1 MGPSKKRKL
10 PHDDAAVNP
19 DQQQGIEQL
28 RDVVSVSGVNLAEE
42 QDRMLSGPNNKDRFK
57 PRKLAF
63 QEKEE
68 GLVLEKNALR
78 RKMAGIMG
86 RWGFRIG
93 VERDVERCVS
103 MCVEERMRG
112 IICNLIRESKQRVD
126 CEKSRHCNTVNTS
139 DVRQEIMALNKKA
152 REGSQ
157 ARKAQKIHEAN
168 GVKDRNDDGDDRM
181 RKNRAE
187 ANVAARAAVGG
198 HDILAKWQLKAE
210 LARQK
215 KDVNHKAAPTVGRT
229 MNGNVNAEKR
239 GGVQADS
246 VSKAGSDVGKFGR
259 NAEAMMKP
267 QTKVASMRSISVKDV
282 IAVLEKEPQM
292 SKSTL
297 IYSLMNTAS
306 RR

>member
-57 PRKLAF
+57 PRKFAF

-68 GLVLEKNALR
+68 ELVLEKNALR
-78 RKMAGIMG
+78 RKMAGIME
-86 RWGFRIG
+86 RWGFIIG
-93 VERDVERCVS
+93 VERDVESVS
-103 MCVEERMRG
+103 IAKNLG
-112 IICNLIRESKQRVD
+112 IVTL
-126 CEKSRHCNTVNTS
+126 NTS

-168 GVKDRNDDGDDRM
+168 EVKDINDDGDDRM

-215 KDVNHKAAPTVGRT
+215 KYVNHKAAPTVGRT